1 MVHTKESRKLKAVLI
16 YIKNGDGA
24 GYKQCYS
31 PPPPYFHPGGFHFFS
46 SGNIMARLTLIH
58 YIE

>member
-31 PPPPYFHPGGFHFFS
+31 PPPLIFTQVVFIFS
-46 SGNIMARLTLIH
+46 AVVI
-58 YIE
+58 